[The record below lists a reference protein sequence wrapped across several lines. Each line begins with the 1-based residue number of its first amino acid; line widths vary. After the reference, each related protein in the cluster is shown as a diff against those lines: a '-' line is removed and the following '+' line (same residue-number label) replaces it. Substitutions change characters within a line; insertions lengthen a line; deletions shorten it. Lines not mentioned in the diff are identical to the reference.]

1 MFITL
6 FATHQIER
14 NVIVFC
20 HCFGDLMAVQ
30 PRNDMPENLPTI
42 LCIDDEEP
50 GLEMRRILLEAAGYR
65 VITARSGREGIRIF
79 NSEKIDAVILDYW
92 MAGMNGIA
100 VARQLKHSNPAM
112 PIIMLSAYGTI
123 LDEALGVADVWIRK
137 GEEDPQYLLARLK
150 EMLESRSEK

>member
-1 MFITL
+1 MICVVG
-6 FATHQIER
+6 R
-14 NVIVFC
+14 NEI
-20 HCFGDLMAVQ
+20 
-30 PRNDMPENLPTI
+30 MPSPTI

-50 GLEMRRILLEAAGYR
+50 GLEIRRILLESAGYR
-65 VITARSGREGIRIF
+65 VVTARSGREGVRIF
-79 NSEKIDAVILDYW
+79 NSERVDAVILDYW

-100 VARQLKHSNPAM
+100 VARQMKHAKPAI

-150 EMLESRSEK
+150 EMLESKSGKE